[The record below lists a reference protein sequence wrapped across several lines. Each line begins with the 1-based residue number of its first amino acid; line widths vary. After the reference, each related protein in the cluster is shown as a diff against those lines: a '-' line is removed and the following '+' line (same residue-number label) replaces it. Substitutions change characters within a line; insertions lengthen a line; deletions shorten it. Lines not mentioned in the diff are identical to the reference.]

1 MTTPDETSAPDVMAR
16 PDETTAPDAMT
27 APDETAAPDAPA
39 PRAGILRTTLRRNV
53 GAMAGG
59 TLLMGLYQAGE
70 TAFPIALGLIV
81 EHTMRERDLGRL
93 GLSIAALA
101 LIITTVSLSWRFGMR
116 VLQKANTTEAHRWRV
131 RVAAGAL
138 QPVASDTGLKSGEVL
153 TIATEDADQTAD
165 IIEVVP
171 LLISSLVAVLIT
183 AVALGLA
190 DVRLGLLVI
199 AGTIAILSILSV
211 MSKRIGASTREQQ
224 ARVARA
230 GAKVADLISGLRP
243 LHGFGGNYAAFRSY
257 RRVSTEA
264 KSQAI
269 TVARVNGAYAG
280 VALALNAA
288 LAAAVTLT
296 AGRLAFEGRISIGE
310 LVMAVGLAQFIMEP
324 LRLFSEMPKYV
335 MIARASAERMALVL
349 AARPVMTPG
358 TGRPSAGGDLE
369 VDGVRYGSLREL
381 KFHVA
386 AGEFVAIAAYQ
397 AQAAA
402 DLAAILAVRVPPGAY
417 EGMVRVA
424 GQELADLPVEGIRE
438 NLLVN
443 PYDGEIFA
451 GTLRTN
457 IDPSGTARLLPEA
470 VAASMLTD
478 VVALHPEGLDHGVR
492 DRGAN
497 LSGGQRQRLS
507 LARALAADAGIL
519 VLHDPTTAVDAVT
532 EQLIA
537 RNLARLRANRTTV
550 VITSSPAFLDA
561 ADRVLV
567 LDGGVITADDTHRG
581 LLGTDAGYRQAVA
594 R

>member
-1 MTTPDETSAPDVMAR
+1 MTTPDTRR
-16 PDETTAPDAMT
+16 PR
-27 APDETAAPDAPA
+27 PA
-39 PRAGILRTTLRRNV
+39 SDILRTALRRNR
-53 GAMAGG
+53 GAMIWG
-59 TLLMGLYQAGE
+59 TVLMGLYQAGE

-81 EHTMRERDLGRL
+81 EHTMRERSLGSL

-101 LIITTVSLSWRFGMR
+101 VIITTVSLSWRFGMR
-116 VLQKANTTEAHRWRV
+116 ILQKANTTEAHRWRV
-131 RVAAGAL
+131 KVAACGL
-138 QPVASDTGLKSGEVL
+138 QPVARDVDLKSGEIL

-171 LLISSLVAVLIT
+171 LLISSLVAVVVA

-190 DVRLGLLVI
+190 DIRLGLLVI
-199 AGTIAILSILSV
+199 VGTAAIMSVLSV
-211 MSKRIGASTREQQ
+211 LSRRIGSSTQEQQ

-230 GAKVADLISGLRP
+230 GAKVADLITGLRP
-243 LHGFGGNYAAFRSY
+243 LHGFGGNHAAFRSY
-257 RRVSTEA
+257 RKVSTEA
-264 KSQAI
+264 KLQAV
-269 TVARVNGAYAG
+269 TVAKVNGAYAG
-280 VALALNAA
+280 TALALNAV
-288 LAAAVTLT
+288 LAGAVTLT
-296 AGRLAFEGRISIGE
+296 AGWLAFDGQINIGE

-349 AARPVMTPG
+349 TAPPVTTPG
-358 TGRPSAGGDLE
+358 SEHPAAGGNLE
-369 VDGVRYGSLREL
+369 IDGVRYGTLRDL
-381 KFHVA
+381 KFTVV

-397 AQAAA
+397 PRAAA
-402 DLAAILAVRVPPGAY
+402 DLAAVLAANVPPDAY
-417 EGMVRVA
+417 EGAVRVA
-424 GQELADLPVEGIRE
+424 GRELGELSVEAVRAH
-438 NLLVN
+438 LLVN

-457 IDPSGTARLLPEA
+457 IDPTGTSRTVPEA
-470 VAASMLTD
+470 VEASMLTD
-478 VVALHPEGLDHGVR
+478 VVALHRDGLDYGVR

-507 LARALAADAGIL
+507 LARALAADSEVL

-537 RNLARLRANRTTV
+537 RNVAKLRRGRTTV
-550 VITSSPAFLDA
+550 VITSSPALLDV

-567 LDGGVITADDTHRG
+567 LDEGAVTAVDTHRN
-581 LLGTDAGYRQAVA
+581 LLAGDADYCLAVA